1 MKGIG
6 MTAKHFELAQELAQW
21 YAGFSDVQAVA
32 LGGSVAGGSGDA
44 KSDIDLYVFTAQPP
58 PLSARQALASE
69 RRSPRADMNL
79 NFWDLGDEWFDGV
92 TGIEVDVMFWDPAW
106 IEGQLERVWT
116 QHQASLGYSTCF
128 WHTIRQASLLFDRHG
143 WFAALQQK
151 SRQPYPEAL
160 RRAIIDR
167 NHAVL
172 RGVIPAYA
180 HQIQKAVQRGDLVSM
195 NHRLAALLASYFD
208 VVIAANWLL
217 HPGEKRLLAWT
228 QANCPRLPEGMA
240 DQVNAALQA
249 AGDLDGGVG
258 EAVEKLLDSLDVF
271 LAACD

>member
-1 MKGIG
+1 M
-6 MTAKHFELAQELAQW
+6 LRSL
-21 YAGFSDVQAVA
+21 V
-32 LGGSVAGGSGDA
+32 GSEMCIRD
-44 KSDIDLYVFTAQPP
+44 
-58 PLSARQALASE
+58 R
-69 RRSPRADMNL
+69 
-79 NFWDLGDEWFDGV
+79 
-92 TGIEVDVMFWDPAW
+92 
-106 IEGQLERVWT
+106 
-116 QHQASLGYSTCF
+116 GYSTCF